1 MMNRKITVIDYGMGN
16 IYSVVSAIRHLE
28 CEAIVS
34 SDPDVIRASSRLL
47 LPGVGSFRKAMES
60 LIALRLDDA
69 IIESVKDRGRL
80 ILGICLGM
88 QLLGQQSSEDGL
100 TKGLDLIS
108 TQVTLFSNKEV
119 GRRKIPHIGFDQV
132 SSTADSKL
140 FENIPSGSDF
150 YFVHSYKM
158 QTSNLQGKT
167 AICNYGTDFLAA
179 YEQDNIFATQ
189 FHPEK
194 SQTNGL
200 LLLQNFMSL

>member
-34 SDPDVIRASSRLL
+34 SDPDVIRTSSRLL

-60 LIALRLDDA
+60 LTALRLDGA
-69 IIESVKDRGRL
+69 IIEAVKDRGTL

-88 QLLGQQSSEDGL
+88 QLLGQQSSEDGS

-108 TQVTLFSNKEV
+108 SQVTSFSEKEV
-119 GRRKIPHIGFDQV
+119 GPRKIPHIGFDQV

-158 QTSNLQGKT
+158 QTSNLKGKA
-167 AICNYGTDFLAA
+167 AICNYGVDFLAA

-194 SQTNGL
+194 SQSNGL

>member
-1 MMNRKITVIDYGMGN
+1 
-16 IYSVVSAIRHLE
+16 
-28 CEAIVS
+28 
-34 SDPDVIRASSRLL
+34 
-47 LPGVGSFRKAMES
+47 MES

-119 GRRKIPHIGFDQV
+119 GLRKIPHIGFDQV

>member
-1 MMNRKITVIDYGMGN
+1 
-16 IYSVVSAIRHLE
+16 
-28 CEAIVS
+28 
-34 SDPDVIRASSRLL
+34 
-47 LPGVGSFRKAMES
+47 MES
-60 LIALRLDDA
+60 LIALRLDGA
-69 IIESVKDRGRL
+69 IIEAVKSRGTL

-88 QLLGQQSSEDGL
+88 QLLGKQSSEDGL

-108 TQVTLFSNKEV
+108 TQVTSFSEKEV
-119 GRRKIPHIGFDQV
+119 GPRKIPHIGFDQV

-158 QTSNLQGKT
+158 QTSNLKGKI
-167 AICNYGTDFLAA
+167 AICNYGIDFLAA
-179 YEQDNIFATQ
+179 YEEDNIYATQ